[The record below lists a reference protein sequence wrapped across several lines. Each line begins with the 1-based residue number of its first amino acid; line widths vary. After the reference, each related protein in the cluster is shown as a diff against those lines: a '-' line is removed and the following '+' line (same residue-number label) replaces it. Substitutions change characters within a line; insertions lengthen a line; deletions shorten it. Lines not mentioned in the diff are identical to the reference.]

1 VLLDTSKGDTVA
13 KLRVGVIGLEHYHV
27 TGWVESIELFPE
39 QLEIVALYDPDPAR
53 GEALAPTYYDPHLAA
68 SLSQSYRSVPFFTD
82 LDALLSSEKIDL
94 ALVTLPNAAIPD
106 AIIRLARAGVHM
118 LVDKPGA
125 RTAAEAEPAFR
136 AAREAG
142 VKVAVGLGR
151 RYGSGWQDAK
161 AMIDR
166 GRLGKL
172 LTTEAIFTT
181 SSVKVRNPTNLI
193 FDREQSG
200 GGILHWLGVHD
211 IDQLLW
217 LTGDRIVEVQ
227 ALASNVSGQPIEVE
241 DAISVGLRYA
251 SGALGTIHYAYA
263 LPRTGS
269 DGYLAFRGVN
279 GSIKIAPD
287 GTLTWFGGGTP
298 LDPVINQE
306 TVYTS
311 RSVPGYGATGAAV
324 IEDLILAIEEDR
336 DPLATGEDVTQAL
349 RVIDA
354 AYEAAQTGQRVQL
367 V

>member
-1 VLLDTSKGDTVA
+1 MSKF
-13 KLRVGVIGLEHYHV
+13 RVGVIGLEHYHV
-27 TGWVESIELFPE
+27 TGWVESLELFPD
-39 QLEIVALYDPDPAR
+39 QIEIVALYDPDPER
-53 GEALAPTYYDPHLAA
+53 GATLAPTYYDPHL
-68 SLSQSYRSVPFFTD
+68 SPRLDERYRATPFFTD
-82 LDALLSSEKIDL
+82 LDDLLASQQLDI

-106 AIIRLARAGVHM
+106 AIVRLAQAGVHL

-125 RTAAEAEPAFR
+125 RTAAEAERAFT

-151 RYGSGWQDAK
+151 RYGRPWQDAK
-161 AMIDR
+161 AMMAE
-166 GRLGKL
+166 GRLGDL
-172 LTTEAIFTT
+172 LTTEAVFTT
-181 SSVKVRNPTNLI
+181 SSVAVRNPSNLI

-227 ALASNVSGQPIEVE
+227 AMMGNVGGQEIEVE
-241 DAISVGLRYA
+241 DAISVGLRYE

-263 LPRTGS
+263 LPRTAS

-279 GSIKIAPD
+279 GSIKLAPD

-298 LDPVINQE
+298 LDPVIDQE
-306 TVYTS
+306 TVYTN
-311 RSVPGYGATGAAV
+311 RTVAGYGATGRAV
-324 IEDLILAIEEDR
+324 IKDLMLAIEEDR
-336 DPLATGEDVTQAL
+336 DPLATGDDLTNAL

-354 AYEAAQTGQRVQL
+354 AYEAARTGRRVR
-367 V
+367 VD